1 MLKVWSEDERL
12 YMDYEDEDEFFLVKK
27 AYRILEGGCHIL
39 RRQRR
44 GREEFSKCLRKCIR
58 LSK

>member
-27 AYRILEGGCHIL
+27 AYTYNSGIDVPT
-39 RRQRR
+39 
-44 GREEFSKCLRKCIR
+44 
-58 LSK
+58 